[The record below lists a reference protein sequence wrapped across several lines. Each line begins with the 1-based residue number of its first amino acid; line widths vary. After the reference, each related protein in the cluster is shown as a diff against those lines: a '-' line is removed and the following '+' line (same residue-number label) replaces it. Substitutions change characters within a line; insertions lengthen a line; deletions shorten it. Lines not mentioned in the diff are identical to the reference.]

1 MKRFTWRKLFLC
13 LLVIG
18 CTAVLV
24 NLLYRIFDTHSMPTD
39 GETWLYLIVDCAALI
54 WSFVSLNHYS
64 HDRPGLIL
72 TIVICAV
79 IVLGLSFMGL
89 PALAGVKNNITNK
102 VSSIHVASSSTV
114 NNENNASNIAEVETM
129 SAVPSGWGGYLDVEL
144 KPINAQANTTYT
156 VDLYQNGELMQS
168 QNITWNEPQINVR
181 EVLPL
186 EFNLSEAEYGAYS
199 QASEINSNWWKSI
212 FSVTITN

>member
-1 MKRFTWRKLFLC
+1 
-13 LLVIG
+13 
-18 CTAVLV
+18 
-24 NLLYRIFDTHSMPTD
+24 MPTD
-39 GETWLYLIVDCAALI
+39 SETWLYVIVDCAALI
-54 WSFVSLNHYS
+54 WSLISLNRYG

-72 TIVICAV
+72 TIVTCAV
-79 IVLGLSFMGL
+79 VVLGLSFMGL
-89 PALAGVKNNITNK
+89 PSLAVVKNDITDK
-102 VSSIHVASSSTV
+102 FSLIHASSLSTV
-114 NNENNASNIAEVETM
+114 NNKNNPSNIAEVETM

-168 QNITWNEPQINVR
+168 QNIAWNEPQINVK

-186 EFNLSEAEYGAYS
+186 EFNLSEQEYGAYS
-199 QASEINSNWWKSI
+199 QASESSSNWWKSI